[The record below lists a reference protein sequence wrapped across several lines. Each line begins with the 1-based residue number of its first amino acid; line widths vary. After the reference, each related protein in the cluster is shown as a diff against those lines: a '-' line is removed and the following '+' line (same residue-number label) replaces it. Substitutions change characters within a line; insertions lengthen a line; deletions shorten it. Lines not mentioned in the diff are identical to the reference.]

1 VDNELQKR
9 RIAEQQEQYGVEPTT
24 PEEREPGVEEGDWL
38 DYLISPA
45 SLIRRS
51 GKSLMRRVGESTT
64 NAAKKGMSDKMRDS
78 GPPPPAPQKTI
89 DYTNQ
94 NIARRPTYTDTS
106 GAGGVNIGKKRL
118 ERDY

>member
-1 VDNELQKR
+1 MDEELQKR

-45 SLIRRS
+45 SLIRKS
-51 GKSLMRRVGESTT
+51 GKSLMRRVGESASST
-64 NAAKKGMSDKMRDS
+64 AKKGMSDKMRDS
-78 GPPPPAPQKTI
+78 GPPPPQTKTI

-106 GAGGVNIGKKRL
+106 GAGGTNIGKKRL

>member
-78 GPPPPAPQKTI
+78 GPPPPNSI
-89 DYTNQ
+89 DYSKQ
-94 NIARRPTYTDTS
+94 NIAHRPTYTNTADSPDGT
-106 GAGGVNIGKKRL
+106 NIGNALLKKRMKQ
-118 ERDY
+118 